1 MAAPCL
7 FIEARYLWCA
17 IRRSASLFGG
27 GKDVASRPFEAPF
40 LKREEQLGRAGAA
53 RTVSLMLGEN
63 AEEPM
68 PTMIAARLHAY
79 GAPMTLDHIEVPE
92 PRPTDV
98 LVEVK
103 ACGVVPN
110 LTRVVSNFFGAL
122 TPDNKMMP
130 PLPAIFGLDPAGVVA
145 KVGEQVWSVRPGERV
160 YVNPGRSCGSCRMC
174 RSGQPH
180 DCPHWTLQGYFGRSQ
195 EIMKA
200 YPYGG
205 LAQFITA
212 PATALVKLPDSMS
225 FEAAARLG
233 YFGTA
238 YAAMKK
244 IGVGPG
250 QTLLINGI
258 SGQLGLNAAMLAL
271 AMGATAI
278 LGTGRN
284 QALLDRVKALAPQR
298 IDVIAVP
305 NAAPGPADPL
315 GAWAKQA
322 TDGYGVDGMI
332 DCLPPGAPASAM
344 MRALFCLR
352 RGGRAVNVGAVM
364 ETLPLNAFWMMTNRI
379 GLQGS
384 VWFTTGEGEDMV
396 AMAGAGTLDLSVLEH
411 RISPL
416 SKVNEVLA
424 GMDAR
429 DGGFTNFVIDPTRVD

>member
-1 MAAPCL
+1 MA
-7 FIEARYLWCA
+7 
-17 IRRSASLFGG
+17 
-27 GKDVASRPFEAPF
+27 
-40 LKREEQLGRAGAA
+40 
-53 RTVSLMLGEN
+53 
-63 AEEPM
+63 
-68 PTMIAARLHAY
+68 TMMAARLHAY
-79 GAPMTLDHIEVPE
+79 GQPMTLDRIAVPE

-98 LVEVK
+98 LVDVK

-110 LTRVVSNFFGAL
+110 LTRVVSNYFGTL

-145 KVGEQVWSVRPGERV
+145 KVGEQVWQVRPGERV

-174 RSGQPH
+174 RSGQSY
-180 DCPHWTLQGYFGRSQ
+180 DCPSWTLQGYFGRSQ
-195 EIMKA
+195 EIMRA

-212 PATALVKLPDSMS
+212 PASALVKLPDSVS

-233 YFGTA
+233 YLGTA

-258 SGQLGLNAAMLAL
+258 SGQLGLNAAQLAL
-271 AMGATAI
+271 AMGATKI

-284 QALLDRVKALAPQR
+284 ATLLERVRKLAPQR
-298 IDVIAVP
+298 IEVLAVP
-305 NAAPGPADPL
+305 NAPAPGAGPAQPDPL
-315 GAWAKQA
+315 VVWARQL
-322 TDGYGVDGMI
+322 TEGHGVDGMI

-364 ETLPLNAFWMMTNRI
+364 ETLPINAFWMMTNRI

-396 AMAGAGTLDLSVLEH
+396 AMAAAGTLDLSVLEH
-411 RISPL
+411 RVSPL

-424 GMDAR
+424 GMDDR
-429 DGGFTNFVIDPTRVD
+429 NGGFTNFVIDPTRVE

>member
-1 MAAPCL
+1 M
-7 FIEARYLWCA
+7 
-17 IRRSASLFGG
+17 S
-27 GKDVASRPFEAPF
+27 
-40 LKREEQLGRAGAA
+40 
-53 RTVSLMLGEN
+53 
-63 AEEPM
+63 
-68 PTMIAARLHAY
+68 TMIAARLHSY
-79 GAPMTLDHIEVPE
+79 GNPMTLDRIEVPE

-110 LTRVVSNFFGAL
+110 LTRVVSNYFGTL

-145 KVGEQVWSVRPGERV
+145 KVGEQVWQVRPGERV

-174 RSGQPH
+174 RSGQPY
-180 DCPHWTLQGYFGRSQ
+180 DCPSWTLQGYFGRSQ
-195 EIMKA
+195 EIMRA

-212 PATALVKLPDSMS
+212 PATALVKLPDSVS

-238 YAAMKK
+238 YSAMKK

-250 QTLLINGI
+250 HTLLINGI
-258 SGQLGLNAAMLAL
+258 SGQLGLNAALLAL
-271 AMGATAI
+271 AMGATKI

-284 QALLDRVKALAPQR
+284 AALLDRVKALAPQR
-298 IDVIAVP
+298 IGVLAVP
-305 NAAPGPADPL
+305 NAPAPSAAPTQPDPL
-315 GAWAKQA
+315 VIWARNL
-322 TDGYGVDGMI
+322 TDGHGVDGMI

-344 MRALFCLR
+344 MRALYCLR

-364 ETLPLNAFWMMTNRI
+364 ETLPINAFWMMTNRI
-379 GLQGS
+379 GLEGS

-396 AMAGAGTLDLSVLEH
+396 AMAAAGTLDLSVLEH
-411 RISPL
+411 RVSPL
-416 SKVNEVLA
+416 SKVNDVLA
-424 GMDAR
+424 GMDDR
-429 DGGFTNFVIDPTRVD
+429 DGGFTNFVIDPTRVA

>member
-1 MAAPCL
+1 
-7 FIEARYLWCA
+7 
-17 IRRSASLFGG
+17 
-27 GKDVASRPFEAPF
+27 
-40 LKREEQLGRAGAA
+40 
-53 RTVSLMLGEN
+53 
-63 AEEPM
+63 M

-79 GAPMTLDHIEVPE
+79 GEPMTLDRIAVPE

-110 LTRVVSNFFGAL
+110 LTRVVSNFFASL

-145 KVGEQVWSVRPGERV
+145 KVGEQVWHVRPGERV

-180 DCPHWTLQGYFGRSQ
+180 DCPSWTLQGYFGRSQ
-195 EIMKA
+195 EIMRA

-212 PATALVKLPDSMS
+212 PATALVKLPDNVS
-225 FEAAARLG
+225 FEAGARFG
-233 YFGTA
+233 YYGTA

-258 SGQLGLNAAMLAL
+258 SGQLGLNAASLAL
-271 AMGATAI
+271 AMGATKI
-278 LGTGRN
+278 LGTGRK
-284 QALLDRVKALAPQR
+284 QSLLDRVKALAPGR
-298 IDVIAVP
+298 IDVISVP
-305 NAAPGPADPL
+305 NAPPGPADPL
-315 GAWAKQA
+315 VVWAKQA
-322 TDGYGVDGMI
+322 TDRHGVDGMI

-344 MRALFCLR
+344 LRALFCLR

-364 ETLPLNAFWMMTNRI
+364 ETLPINAFWMMTNRI
-379 GLQGS
+379 ALQGS
-384 VWFTTGEGEDMV
+384 VWFTTGEGEDMA
-396 AMAGAGTLDLSVLEH
+396 AMAAVGTLDLSVLQH
-411 RISPL
+411 RVSPL
-416 SKVNEVLA
+416 SKVNEMLA
-424 GMDAR
+424 GMDDR
-429 DGGFTNFVIDPTRVD
+429 DGGFTNFVIDPTRV

>member
-1 MAAPCL
+1 MA
-7 FIEARYLWCA
+7 
-17 IRRSASLFGG
+17 
-27 GKDVASRPFEAPF
+27 
-40 LKREEQLGRAGAA
+40 
-53 RTVSLMLGEN
+53 
-63 AEEPM
+63 
-68 PTMIAARLHAY
+68 TMIAARLHAY
-79 GAPMTLDHIEVPE
+79 GAPMTLDRIEVPE

-110 LTRVVSNFFGAL
+110 LTRVVSNYFGTL

-145 KVGEQVWSVRPGERV
+145 KVGEQVWQVRPGERV

-174 RSGQPH
+174 RSGQAY
-180 DCPHWTLQGYFGRSQ
+180 DCPSWTLQGYFGRSQ
-195 EIMKA
+195 EIMRA

-205 LAQFITA
+205 LAQYITA
-212 PATALVKLPDSMS
+212 PATSLVKLPDSVS
-225 FEAAARLG
+225 FETAARLG
-233 YFGTA
+233 YLGTA

-250 QTLLINGI
+250 QALLINGI
-258 SGQLGLNAAMLAL
+258 SGQLGLNAAQLAL
-271 AMGATAI
+271 AMGATKI

-284 QALLDRVKALAPQR
+284 AALLDCVKKLAPQR
-298 IDVIAVP
+298 IEVLAVP
-305 NAAPGPADPL
+305 NAPSQPSPASGGGQGGGSGPAQPDPL
-315 GAWAKQA
+315 VVWAKKL
-322 TDGYGVDGMI
+322 TDGHGVDGMI

-384 VWFTTGEGEDMV
+384 VWFTTGEGEEMV
-396 AMAGAGTLDLSVLEH
+396 AMADAGTLDLSILEH
-411 RISPL
+411 RVSPL

-424 GMDAR
+424 GMDDR
-429 DGGFTNFVIDPTRVD
+429 NGGFTNFVIDPTRV

>member
-1 MAAPCL
+1 VLTLRMDARVKPAHDGMGGDEMA
-7 FIEARYLWCA
+7 
-17 IRRSASLFGG
+17 
-27 GKDVASRPFEAPF
+27 
-40 LKREEQLGRAGAA
+40 
-53 RTVSLMLGEN
+53 
-63 AEEPM
+63 
-68 PTMIAARLHAY
+68 TMIAARLHAF
-79 GAPMTLDHIEVPE
+79 GQPMTLDRIEVPE

-110 LTRVVSNFFGAL
+110 LTRVVSNYFGTL

-145 KVGEQVWSVRPGERV
+145 KVGEQVWQVRPGERV

-174 RSGQPH
+174 RSGQAY
-180 DCPHWTLQGYFGRSQ
+180 DCPSWTLQGYFGRSQ
-195 EIMKA
+195 EIMRA

-212 PATALVKLPDSMS
+212 PASALVKLPDSVS

-258 SGQLGLNAAMLAL
+258 SGQLGLNAAQLAL
-271 AMGATAI
+271 AMGATKI

-284 QALLDRVKALAPQR
+284 AALLDRVKKLAPQR
-298 IDVIAVP
+298 IEVLAVP
-305 NAAPGPADPL
+305 NAPSAGGGGSPAQPDPL
-315 GAWAKQA
+315 VVWARQL
-322 TDGYGVDGMI
+322 TEGHGVDGMI

-364 ETLPLNAFWMMTNRI
+364 ETLPINAFWMMTNRI

-396 AMAGAGTLDLSVLEH
+396 AMAAAGTLDLSVLEH
-411 RISPL
+411 RVSPL

-424 GMDAR
+424 GMDDR
-429 DGGFTNFVIDPTRVD
+429 NGGFTNFVIDPTRVE

>member
-1 MAAPCL
+1 M
-7 FIEARYLWCA
+7 
-17 IRRSASLFGG
+17 
-27 GKDVASRPFEAPF
+27 
-40 LKREEQLGRAGAA
+40 
-53 RTVSLMLGEN
+53 N
-63 AEEPM
+63 
-68 PTMIAARLHAY
+68 TMIAARLHAY
-79 GAPMTLDHIEVPE
+79 GSPMTLDRIPVPK

-110 LTRVVSNFFGAL
+110 LARVVSNFFGKM

-145 KVGEQVWSVRPGERV
+145 KVGEQVFSVRPGERV

-174 RSGQPH
+174 RSGRSS
-180 DCPHWTLQGYFGRSQ
+180 DCPNWTLQGYFGRSQ
-195 EIMKA
+195 EIMRA

-212 PATALVKLPDSMS
+212 PATALVKLPYTVS

-238 YAAMKK
+238 YSAMKK

-250 QTLLINGI
+250 HALLINGI

-271 AMGATAI
+271 AMGATKI

-284 QALLDRVKALAPQR
+284 AKLLDRVKALAPKR
-298 IDVIAVP
+298 IDVLSVP
-305 NAAPGPADPL
+305 EAAPGPADPL
-315 GAWAKQA
+315 VAWAKQA
-322 TDGYGVDGMI
+322 TEGHGVDGMI

-344 MRALFCLR
+344 LRALFCLR
-352 RGGRAVNVGAVM
+352 RGGHAVNVGAVM
-364 ETLPLNAFWMMTNRI
+364 ETLPINAFWMMTNCI

-384 VWFTTGEGEDMV
+384 VWFTTGEGEEMA

-411 RISPL
+411 RVTPL
-416 SKVNEVLA
+416 SRVNETLA
-424 GMDAR
+424 GMDNR
-429 DGGFTNFVIDPTRVD
+429 DGGFTNFVIDPTRVE

>member
-1 MAAPCL
+1 MA
-7 FIEARYLWCA
+7 
-17 IRRSASLFGG
+17 
-27 GKDVASRPFEAPF
+27 
-40 LKREEQLGRAGAA
+40 
-53 RTVSLMLGEN
+53 
-63 AEEPM
+63 
-68 PTMIAARLHAY
+68 TMIAARLHAY
-79 GAPMTLDHIEVPE
+79 GSPMTLDRIEVPQ

-110 LTRVVSNFFGAL
+110 LARVVSNFFGTA

-174 RSGQPH
+174 RSGQPL
-180 DCPHWTLQGYFGRSQ
+180 DCPNWTLQGYFGRSQ
-195 EIMKA
+195 DIMRA

-212 PATALVKLPDSMS
+212 PATALVKLPDNVS

-233 YFGTA
+233 YLGTA

-250 QTLLINGI
+250 QTLLVNGI
-258 SGQLGLNAAMLAL
+258 SGQLGLNAALLAL
-271 AMGATAI
+271 GMGATTI

-284 QALLDRVKALAPQR
+284 QALLDRVKALAPSR
-298 IDVIAVP
+298 IDVLAVP
-305 NAAPGPADPL
+305 NAPAQGATPAQPDPL
-315 GAWAKQA
+315 VAWAKDR
-322 TDGYGVDGMI
+322 TEGHGVDGLI
-332 DCLPPGAPASAM
+332 DCLPPGAPAGAM
-344 MRALFCLR
+344 MRALYCLR
-352 RGGRAVNVGAVM
+352 RGGRAVNVGAVL
-364 ETLPLNAFWMMTNRI
+364 ETLPINAFWLMTNKI

-384 VWFTTGEGEDMV
+384 VWFTTGDGEDMA

-424 GMDAR
+424 GMDDR

>member
-1 MAAPCL
+1 M
-7 FIEARYLWCA
+7 
-17 IRRSASLFGG
+17 
-27 GKDVASRPFEAPF
+27 
-40 LKREEQLGRAGAA
+40 
-53 RTVSLMLGEN
+53 T
-63 AEEPM
+63 
-68 PTMIAARLHAY
+68 TMIAARLHAY
-79 GAPMTLDHIEVPE
+79 GQPMTLDRIAVPE

-110 LTRVVSNFFGAL
+110 LARVVSNFFGKL

-145 KVGEQVWSVRPGERV
+145 KVGEQVWAVRPGERV
-160 YVNPGRSCGSCRMC
+160 YVNPARSCGSCRMC
-174 RSGQPH
+174 RSGQAQ
-180 DCPHWTLQGYFGRSQ
+180 DCPSWTLQGYFGRSQ
-195 EIMKA
+195 EIMRA

-233 YFGTA
+233 YLGTA

-258 SGQLGLNAAMLAL
+258 SGQLGLNAAQLAL
-271 AMGATAI
+271 AMGATKI

-284 QALLDRVKALAPQR
+284 AALLDRVKALAPGR
-298 IDVIAVP
+298 IDVLAVAD
-305 NAAPGPADPL
+305 AASQPDPL
-315 GAWAKQA
+315 VAWAKGA
-322 TDGYGVDGMI
+322 TEGHGVDGMI

-364 ETLPLNAFWMMTNRI
+364 ETLPLNAFWLMTNRI
-379 GLQGS
+379 GLSGS
-384 VWFTTGEGEDMV
+384 VWFTTGEGEEMA
-396 AMAGAGTLDLSVLEH
+396 AMAGAGTLDLSALEH
-411 RISPL
+411 RVSPL

-424 GMDAR
+424 GMDHR
-429 DGGFTNFVIDPTRVD
+429 NGGFTNFVIDPSRT

>member
-1 MAAPCL
+1 MA
-7 FIEARYLWCA
+7 
-17 IRRSASLFGG
+17 
-27 GKDVASRPFEAPF
+27 
-40 LKREEQLGRAGAA
+40 
-53 RTVSLMLGEN
+53 
-63 AEEPM
+63 
-68 PTMIAARLHAY
+68 TMIAARLHAY
-79 GAPMTLDHIEVPE
+79 GQPMTLDRIDVPE

-110 LTRVVSNFFGAL
+110 LTRVVSNYFGTL

-145 KVGEQVWSVRPGERV
+145 KVGEEVWHVRLGERV

-174 RSGQPH
+174 RSGQAY
-180 DCPHWTLQGYFGRSQ
+180 DCPSWTLQGYFGRSQ
-195 EIMKA
+195 EIMRA

-212 PATALVKLPDSMS
+212 PATALVKLPDSMG

-233 YFGTA
+233 YLGTA

-250 QTLLINGI
+250 QNLLINGI
-258 SGQLGLNAAMLAL
+258 SGQLGLNAAQLAL
-271 AMGATAI
+271 AMGSTKI

-284 QALLDRVKALAPQR
+284 AALLDRVKKLAPHR
-298 IDVIAVP
+298 IEVLAVS
-305 NAAPGPADPL
+305 NAPAPGAGPAQPDPL
-315 GAWAKQA
+315 VVWAKKL
-322 TDGYGVDGMI
+322 TDGHGVDGMI
-332 DCLPPGAPASAM
+332 DCLPPGAPAGAM

-396 AMAGAGTLDLSVLEH
+396 AMADAGTLDLSALEH
-411 RISPL
+411 RVSPL

-424 GMDAR
+424 GMDDR
-429 DGGFTNFVIDPTRVD
+429 NGGFTNFVIDPTRVN